1 MPTKCDYLRV
11 YYSDFLSQQPI
22 EDAERPTYADTQGGS
37 IESEELQKWVL
48 DSHPRSRTETYP
60 LYLLT
65 KDILRRVATDKC
77 AVINTTLTKLRAE
90 LAALR
95 EAKAQGLCM
104 YVCVCACMYVC
115 MYVCIYICIYIYIHM
130 RMCTCIHT

>member
-1 MPTKCDYLRV
+1 M

-104 YVCVCACMYVC
+104 YACVCAYVC
-115 MYVCIYICIYIYIHM
+115 MRARMYAYMCIYIHTYIYIHM
-130 RMCTCIHT
+130 CMCTCMHT

>member
-1 MPTKCDYLRV
+1 V

-104 YVCVCACMYVC
+104 YVCVCACMYAYIYVYIYTYICVCVHVYTHGCMHTHMHVC
-115 MYVCIYICIYIYIHM
+115 MHA
-130 RMCTCIHT
+130 